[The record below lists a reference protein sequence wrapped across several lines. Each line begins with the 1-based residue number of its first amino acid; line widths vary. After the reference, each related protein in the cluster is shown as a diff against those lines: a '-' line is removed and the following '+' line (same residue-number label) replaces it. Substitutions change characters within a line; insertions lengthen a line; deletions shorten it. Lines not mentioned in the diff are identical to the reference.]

1 MTALRRALET
11 LRRPTPAF
19 RELAA
24 GAPAPGP
31 SLGRMLAWWL
41 PPAFLH
47 AGFTAWSAL
56 RAWEG
61 LRAGRLP
68 AWTGIL
74 LPAWVDPDDL
84 RELLA
89 HLPPAPGPGAVA
101 AWLLVLV
108 PLGVL
113 GVWLHDAV
121 WDHTCLWL
129 LGGLKQRRGFRT
141 SLVAEAEALR
151 VAALGSWAGLLGLLP
166 VAGPLLAL
174 PLALLG
180 GWLWILRGFSL
191 AAFHGCDTWKGVAA
205 TVLHAVLM
213 GLFALAFAAAFLM
226 LLGRAA
232 A

>member
-11 LRRPTPAF
+11 LRRPAPAF
-19 RELAA
+19 RDLAA

-68 AWTGIL
+68 AWTGSL
-74 LPAWVDPDDL
+74 LPAWVDPDGL

-89 HLPPAPGPGAVA
+89 HLPPAPGPGAVVG
-101 AWLLVLV
+101 WLLVLV

-113 GVWLHDAV
+113 GIWLHDAV

-129 LGGLKQRRGFRT
+129 LGGLSRKRGFRT

-151 VAALGSWAGLLGLLP
+151 VAALGSWAGLAGLLP
-166 VAGPLLAL
+166 ILGLPLAL
-174 PLALLG
+174 PLALLEG
-180 GWLWILRGFSL
+180 YLWIFRGFAL
-191 AAFHGCDTWKGVAA
+191 AAFHGCETWKGVAA

-213 GLFALAFAAAFLM
+213 GLSALAFLAAFLI

-232 A
+232 

>member
-1 MTALRRALET
+1 MAGLRRALDI
-11 LRRPTPAF
+11 LRRPAPAF
-19 RELAA
+19 RDLAA
-24 GAPAPGP
+24 ETPALGP

-47 AGFTAWSAL
+47 AGITAWSAL
-56 RAWEG
+56 QAWEG

-89 HLPPAPGPGAVA
+89 HLPPAPGPGIVA

-113 GVWLHDAV
+113 GIWLHDAV
-121 WDHTCLWL
+121 WDHTCLWA
-129 LGGLKQRRGFRT
+129 LGGLKQKRGFRI

-151 VAALGSWAGLLGLLP
+151 VAALGSWVGLLGLLP
-166 VAGPLLAL
+166 VAGLGFAL
-174 PLALLG
+174 PLALLEG
-180 GWLWILRGFSL
+180 YLWILRGFSL
-191 AAFHGCDTWKGVAA
+191 AAFHGCETWKGVAA

-213 GLFALAFAAAFLM
+213 GLFALAFAAAVLI
-226 LLGRAA
+226 LLGRAG
-232 A
+232 